1 MAEDSLISTSLHNLP
16 TQLIPIVGRE
26 KEIGDL
32 IGLLKNPEIRLIT
45 LHGFGGTG
53 KTRLAVE
60 TGHAALDLFPDGVWF
75 VALAPL
81 GSPEHIVTATAA
93 ALGFSFQSHKDQ
105 QRQLIHFLQS
115 KKTLLIFDNL
125 EHLLP
130 ESTSLVEEIQQH
142 LPETRLLVTSR
153 QPLNAPWEMVYP
165 LHGLDYETSPSSL
178 NRDMP
183 AAAQLFLQHLS
194 RVAGPSA
201 GKHRICATQ
210 ICQVGRGLPL
220 ALLLAAS
227 WGRVLECDEIVQ
239 EIQRGIRFLQTE
251 EKTFPERHSSMQ
263 AVIDYSWKLLSDHEQ
278 AVLRKLSVFRGGF
291 DRNAASEV
299 AGADLTL
306 IAAFID
312 QSFVDRVA
320 RDRYQIHELLRQYLQ
335 ERLAEAGGRKSCL
348 STASGI
354 FRTSGKAGRA

>member
-1 MAEDSLISTSLHNLP
+1 LAEDSLISTSLHNLP

-194 RVAGPSA
+194 RVAGPSE
-201 GKHRICATQ
+201 GRTGSVPPKSVRSLGGCRSR
-210 ICQVGRGLPL
+210 CCWRQVGDASWNVMRSFRKSS
-220 ALLLAAS
+220 AAS
-227 WGRVLECDEIVQ
+227 GFCKPKRKRSRND
-239 EIQRGIRFLQTE
+239 T
-251 EKTFPERHSSMQ
+251 
-263 AVIDYSWKLLSDHEQ
+263 AVCKL
-278 AVLRKLSVFRGGF
+278 
-291 DRNAASEV
+291 
-299 AGADLTL
+299 
-306 IAAFID
+306 
-312 QSFVDRVA
+312 
-320 RDRYQIHELLRQYLQ
+320 
-335 ERLAEAGGRKSCL
+335 
-348 STASGI
+348 
-354 FRTSGKAGRA
+354 